1 MAIKLED
8 LKKVDFS
15 QMLNTFY
22 INNVILPL
30 EKVEELKEKKN
41 LNIRRL
47 KEGLEEYNI
56 ENSTE
61 YKIDEFVLQGSIAMG
76 TAVSADEKNYDIDI
90 GVIMDK
96 SALPDGT
103 LSAKKIISESLK
115 KKCYNMKNNPDPN
128 GNSITIEYEEG
139 YHLDFALYGKKD
151 KKYYHCG
158 TTSWDERNP
167 KAISWWF
174 NNQNQKYNNRLQM
187 MTKFLKFF
195 CKQDNDWIMPGG
207 LIISVL
213 VDEAIKKEDLSLSYD
228 VLLKD
233 IVNSIVKR
241 LRYDKSV
248 YNPVD
253 LSKNLIV
260 KQKDVQKLENL
271 QNRLENRITKVNNL
285 TINSTSEEIYEAW
298 NYFFGDE
305 YFSDDFELKIIQCE
319 DNEEYINTYFDILRD
334 NNTNN
339 LIKCQ
344 LSSKEGSTDGRTIR
358 NYESNMPLSVSR
370 YKDERLIFTAH
381 PMISGQYTILWKI
394 RNSGKK
400 AVENNSLRG
409 NIVYSNTA
417 NNFNYIDINGN
428 TRYENISFPGHHYI
442 DCYVIKDDYVIQSER
457 FLVNLTE

>member
-30 EKVEELKEKKN
+30 EKVEELKEKKD

-139 YHLDFALYGKKD
+139 YHLDFALYGKED

-195 CKQDNDWIMPGG
+195 CKQDSDWIMPGG

-271 QNRLENRITKVNNL
+271 QNRLENRITKVNN
-285 TINSTSEEIYEAW
+285 
-298 NYFFGDE
+298 
-305 YFSDDFELKIIQCE
+305 
-319 DNEEYINTYFDILRD
+319 
-334 NNTNN
+334 
-339 LIKCQ
+339 
-344 LSSKEGSTDGRTIR
+344 
-358 NYESNMPLSVSR
+358 
-370 YKDERLIFTAH
+370 
-381 PMISGQYTILWKI
+381 
-394 RNSGKK
+394 
-400 AVENNSLRG
+400 
-409 NIVYSNTA
+409 
-417 NNFNYIDINGN
+417 
-428 TRYENISFPGHHYI
+428 
-442 DCYVIKDDYVIQSER
+442 
-457 FLVNLTE
+457 

>member
-139 YHLDFALYGKKD
+139 YHLDFALQ
-151 KKYYHCG
+151 
-158 TTSWDERNP
+158 ER
-167 KAISWWF
+167 
-174 NNQNQKYNNRLQM
+174 
-187 MTKFLKFF
+187 
-195 CKQDNDWIMPGG
+195 D
-207 LIISVL
+207 
-213 VDEAIKKEDLSLSYD
+213 
-228 VLLKD
+228 
-233 IVNSIVKR
+233 
-241 LRYDKSV
+241 
-248 YNPVD
+248 
-253 LSKNLIV
+253 
-260 KQKDVQKLENL
+260 
-271 QNRLENRITKVNNL
+271 
-285 TINSTSEEIYEAW
+285 
-298 NYFFGDE
+298 
-305 YFSDDFELKIIQCE
+305 
-319 DNEEYINTYFDILRD
+319 
-334 NNTNN
+334 
-339 LIKCQ
+339 LIK
-344 LSSKEGSTDGRTIR
+344 
-358 NYESNMPLSVSR
+358 N
-370 YKDERLIFTAH
+370 H
-381 PMISGQYTILWKI
+381 KI
-394 RNSGKK
+394 KNIII
-400 AVENNSLRG
+400 VEQQVG
-409 NIVYSNTA
+409 M
-417 NNFNYIDINGN
+417 
-428 TRYENISFPGHHYI
+428 
-442 DCYVIKDDYVIQSER
+442 
-457 FLVNLTE
+457 